1 MKKLTFWKSLFLLC
15 ALVVGTSTS
24 WAEDVTRTENFAS
37 SAATSNNYDCNSGIS
52 TTANQ
57 ADWDYAWT
65 PSGSGTVFKSGIKL
79 GSKNTT
85 GSVTNTT
92 MLTNIPTGTSV
103 TIKIYAA
110 RWNSDSGNLTV
121 TYNGDS
127 ESKAP
132 SNSAITSTGNTYSS
146 SDFSTST
153 NFTITKIEDVTSFTI
168 ASSAKRILIDKVE
181 VTYTTGGGST
191 PSSEATFTTKEPS
204 ISYPATKTYS
214 QVPTT
219 AAGYEGTITY
229 EITANTAGATINPS
243 SGLVTVTKGGS
254 VTVKATAEAV
264 SGSFTSS
271 SDTYTLTVNDT
282 RASAGLAWSAESA
295 NVQYG
300 ADNNVFPTLTN
311 THSVPVTYQSSSQ
324 AAATIDA
331 NTGEITLKDYTGKTT
346 ISAIFAGNDDYYGE
360 TVTYELNVTKAPFVI
375 KDGVFDFVEAGAQST
390 LVDYGSGVT
399 IENDGQTYVY
409 DNSTWTAGNVT
420 MVASGKYRWWYNG
433 KDLRFYNNTDNQS
446 KITLSVPSGYVIT
459 KVVFNGGS
467 SFSVSS
473 GELSSTTSG
482 TWTGAANIV
491 AFTYNASSSQNVKS
505 LTVTY
510 TTANQ
515 TFTPAKTYTTLTSA
529 YNLDFTSVSNDL
541 KAFIAV
547 NGISG
552 TTVKMTQVNKVPAG
566 TGLVLKA
573 TTPGAAVTVP
583 VFDGTEA
590 DNVSGNMMAGSAT
603 ETTAIAANGGYILKD
618 GVFQPANAG
627 TLAAGKAYLAIAVS
641 SARSLEMSFEDTTT
655 GINGVEEIAPVTK
668 TRKVVK
674 NGRLVIET
682 ANGEF
687 TIDGARMK

>member
-1 MKKLTFWKSLFLLC
+1 MKKTTFWKSLFLLC
-15 ALVVGTSTS
+15 ALIVGSMSAWGQSDYSALYSSNVTLSTS
-24 WAEDVTRTENFAS
+24 GGTNASTAKVKLSSNGTEYDALKAGTGK
-37 SAATSNNYDCNSGIS
+37 AAGAVKITV
-52 TTANQ
+52 
-57 ADWDYAWT
+57 
-65 PSGSGTVFKSGIKL
+65 PSGAKYLHLHVAAWNGE
-79 GSKNTT
+79 
-85 GSVTNTT
+85 SVTLSVTQ
-92 MLTNIPTGTSV
+92 GSTSV
-103 TIKIYAA
+103 TSIVLTADAGIANNSPFTLSTPANATTNYYKVITFASALTANTDYTFTATSGKRFVVWGVNSEAA
-110 RWNSDSGNLTV
+110 
-121 TYNGDS
+121 
-127 ESKAP
+127 
-132 SNSAITSTGNTYSS
+132 S
-146 SDFSTST
+146 SD
-153 NFTITKIEDVTSFTI
+153 
-168 ASSAKRILIDKVE
+168 
-181 VTYTTGGGST
+181 
-191 PSSEATFTTKEPS
+191 PSSEVTFTNKTPS

-219 AAGYEGTITY
+219 AAGYGGTITY
-229 EITANTAGATINPS
+229 TMTENTAGATIDAS
-243 SGLVTVTKGGS
+243 TGLVTVTKGGS
-254 VTVKATAEAV
+254 VTVKALAAAV
-264 SGSFTSS
+264 PGSFSGSE
-271 SDTYTLTVNDT
+271 DTYTLTVNDT
-282 RASAGLAWSAESA
+282 RTSAGLVWSAASA
-295 NVQYG
+295 NVTYG

-311 THSVPVTYQSSSQ
+311 THSVPVTYESTNQ

-331 NTGEITLKDYTGKTT
+331 NTGEITLKDYTGITT

-360 TVTYELNVTKAPFVI
+360 TVTYELNVTKAPFAI
-375 KDGVFDFVEAGAQST
+375 KDGIFDFVEAGSASP
-390 LVDYGSGVT
+390 LVDYGSGIG
-399 IENDGQTYVY
+399 IENDNSNYEY

-433 KDLRFYNNTDNQS
+433 KELRFYNNTDNQS

-482 TWTGAANIV
+482 TWTGSANSV

-529 YNLDFTSVSNDL
+529 YALNFTDVSGL
-541 KAFIAV
+541 KAYIATEV
-547 NGISG
+547 SEGN
-552 TTVKMTQVNKVPAG
+552 VQMTQVNKVPAN

-573 TTPGAAVTVP
+573 TTPGSAVDVP
-583 VFDGTEA
+583 VFDGTGA
-590 DNVSGNMMAGSAT
+590 DDVSGNMMAGSAT
-603 ETTAIAANGGYILKD
+603 STTAIDANGGYILKN

-627 TLAAGKAYLAIAVS
+627 TLAAGKAYLAIAVT
-641 SARSLEMSFEDTTT
+641 SARALEMSFEDTTT

-687 TIDGARMK
+687 TVSGARVK